1 MRISKPIGIVIGL
14 VLIIGGPIV
23 LRGWWVSHPPALPKN
38 LPADSV
44 WIKGPPAPLFLA
56 PRGAWLGCWF
66 DAQRNADRCRFA
78 DYKGVVMFEDDYTS
92 CDDKPPVP
100 VARLKPRN
108 HDQAFAFIFLEDRTM
123 LWAANECEIGKRS
136 RADAS
141 EWCPHCKEPFPNL
154 KQENSPPNPR

>member
-1 MRISKPIGIVIGL
+1 

-23 LRGWWVSHPPALPKN
+23 FRSWWVSHPPALPKN

-78 DYKGVVMFEDDYTS
+78 DYKGGIIYEDDYTT
-92 CDDKPPVP
+92 CDDKPPLP
-100 VARLKPRN
+100 DDRLQLEKRR
-108 HDQAFAFIFLEDRTM
+108 QSTAFVFLPDGTM
-123 LWAANECEIGKRS
+123 LQPTSECELIKRS
-136 RADAS
+136 RAAAS

-154 KQENSPPNPR
+154 KQQSSPSNSR